1 MPFFQNLEN
10 VKTGEYT
17 RIAPRNNDLG
27 DSVSDLYK
35 NLGINPSASVQGL
48 DLVLSLVHN
57 DSGQVLIGHGTGNGP
72 DAEDD
77 HFPTTETKRSLSY
90 ADAARG
96 TKRYVTFE

>member
-27 DSVSDLYK
+27 DSVSALYK

-48 DLVLSLVHN
+48 DLVLSLGHN
-57 DSGQVLIGHGTGNGP
+57 DSGQVLIVLLCVKHG
-72 DAEDD
+72 D
-77 HFPTTETKRSLSY
+77 Y
-90 ADAARG
+90 Q
-96 TKRYVTFE
+96 